1 MKKIAKFMFVA
12 AVAAIALVS
21 CKDNNPV
28 PNKENE
34 NKENENNQGK
44 QEEAKLAVDGKFD
57 EWTDITPVE
66 GQDAILLT
74 KTQVD
79 DKKLYFYVEAD
90 ASLLETDKVP
100 FANYLHLCLD
110 CGGDGTEKISY
121 WGGEEGSSYDAMYQ
135 IWLMTNGTAAMANW
149 DTGFSGKAKLDNG
162 IYKCEISID
171 RSANEL
177 FSNKIIYYGIYVT
190 DQTVETEDGQ
200 EVWLGG
206 DLSGLSP
213 IQGEEMAKV
222 K

>member
-12 AVAAIALVS
+12 AVAAFALVS
-21 CKDNNPV
+21 CEDKNPV
-28 PNKENE
+28 PNKEDNKEE
-34 NKENENNQGK
+34 NKEEPK
-44 QEEAKLAVDGKFD
+44 EEAKLAVDGKFD
-57 EWTDITPVE
+57 EWANITPVE
-66 GQDAILLT
+66 GQDAILFT

-79 DKKLYFYVEAD
+79 DKKLYFYIEAD
-90 ASLLETDKVP
+90 ASLLETDNVP

-110 CGGDGTEKISY
+110 CGGDGTEKLAY
-121 WGGEEGSSYDAMYQ
+121 WGGEEGCTYDAMYQ
-135 IWLMTNGTAAMANW
+135 IWLMTNGTASMANW
-149 DTGFSGKAKLDNG
+149 DAGFAGKAKLDNG

-206 DLSGLSP
+206 DLSGMSP
-213 IQGEEMAKV
+213 VQGEEMAKV